1 MFERSELQV
10 LKKRINEPRRF
21 MQVISG
27 PRQVGKTTLVTQLY
41 NQLAISSLYESADAV
56 PVGNNLWIDQ
66 VWDTARLRMRS
77 EKALEFLLII
87 DEIQKIPNWSETVK
101 KNWDQDSLDKTNLKV
116 ILLGSSR
123 LLLQHGLTE
132 SLAGRFENIIL
143 AHWSFNEMREAF
155 GWDPDTFAWFGGYP
169 GAAGLINDEPR
180 WKKYIRDSLIE
191 TSISKDILMLTRI
204 DKPELLKNLFE
215 LGCLFSGQV
224 LSYTKMLGQ
233 LQDAGNTTTLSHYLR
248 LLGAAGLLSG
258 LEKYSTSPL
267 RTRSGS
273 PKFQVYNNA
282 LLSSMN
288 SGSFSDSGKNPEVWG
303 RVIESA
309 VGSYLANESL
319 KGNINLYYWRERND
333 EVDFVIERHGKLVGI
348 EVKSNVL
355 KNIHGMTTFQKR
367 FNPVRTILI
376 DERRMPWHEFIR
388 INPADLF

>member
-41 NQLAISSLYESADAV
+41 SQLTIPSLYESADAV
-56 PVGNNLWIDQ
+56 PAGNNLWIDQ

-77 EKALEFLLII
+77 EKAREFLLII
-87 DEIQKIPNWSETVK
+87 DEIQKIPNWSETIK

-204 DKPELLKNLFE
+204 DKPALLKNLFE

-258 LEKYSTSPL
+258 LEKYSTSAL

-282 LLSSMN
+282 LLSSLN
-288 SGSFSDSGKNPEVWG
+288 PGSFSDSGKNPEVWG

-348 EVKSNVL
+348 EVKSNVM
-355 KNIHGMTTFQKR
+355 KNKRGMTTFQKR